1 MLHGQLISTVLPVP
15 LVLLALLALQALL
28 DLPPQLQDRLALL
41 ALLAPQALP
50 VRLQRW
56 LALQVQLEQ
65 TERMALLAQRVL
77 LQ

>member
-1 MLHGQLISTVLPVP
+1 MLHGQLTSTVLPVP

-28 DLPPQLQDRLALL
+28 DLPPQLQDRL